1 MIARARAKGGKVSEE
16 PSRLAF
22 ESSTSA
28 ELQVVQEPGRTI
40 YRSVGKRVFDVTLV
54 VAAAPVW
61 GFVYGVVALLILL
74 FDGRPIYHRAAR
86 VGWRGRDIE
95 VLKFRTMRPDA
106 GQVLASLLSA
116 DPELEREFKLTYKLQ
131 DDPRVTALGRWLR
144 RLSLDELPQ
153 LVNVLKGDMSLV
165 GPRPV
170 VRPELEEYYGEA
182 GDRVLA
188 VRPGL
193 TGLWQVSGRSL
204 LSYDDRVA
212 LDLEYVEKGSLL
224 MDLRVLL
231 NTIPSVWRGHGAF

>member
-1 MIARARAKGGKVSEE
+1 LIARARAKGGKVSEE
-16 PSRLAF
+16 PSRLAV

-28 ELQVVQEPGRTI
+28 DLQVVQEPGGSF
-40 YRSVGKRVFDVTLV
+40 YHSAGKRLFDVTLV

-61 GFVYGVVALLILL
+61 LLVYIVVALLILL

-106 GQVLASLLSA
+106 GQALTSLLAS
-116 DPELEREFKLTYKLQ
+116 DPELEREFMLTYKLH

-170 VRPELEEYYGEA
+170 VRPELEEYYGELGA
-182 GDRVLA
+182 RVLS

-204 LSYDDRVA
+204 LSYEDRVA
-212 LDLEYVEKGSLL
+212 LDLEYVAKRNLV

-231 NTIPSVWRGHGAF
+231 CTIPSVCRGHGAF